1 MKEILFSSIEGIR
14 IGNAENL
21 EGPTG
26 CTVVI
31 CPGGAVAGVDVRGGA
46 PGTRETDLLNPVNM
60 VNRIHA
66 VLLAGGSA
74 FGLDAAGG
82 VMQYLEENNIGLDV
96 KVTRVPIVCAA
107 VLFDLSIGNC
117 KIRPD
122 RSMGY
127 EACVNSEL
135 NICKNGNFGAGTGAT
150 VGKILGDSHAMK
162 GGIGTYAVQAGDLK
176 VGAVVAVNCLGD
188 IVDNG
193 SIIAGALNEDGKSFA
208 GTENI
213 MLSRYSSKKNLFTG
227 NTTIGI
233 VATNGKFTKSGMTK
247 ISSMAHNG
255 YGRAMKPAHTMFD
268 GDTIF
273 SMSTGKVQADLN
285 VVGFLAAEVVEKA
298 ILKAVKSADSLL
310 GYKSYKNI

>member
-82 VMQYLEENNIGLDV
+82 VMQYLEENNIVLDV
-96 KVTRVPIVCAA
+96 KVTRVPIVCEA

-193 SIIAGALNEDGKSFA
+193 SIIAGALNEDG
-208 GTENI
+208 
-213 MLSRYSSKKNLFTG
+213 
-227 NTTIGI
+227 
-233 VATNGKFTKSGMTK
+233 
-247 ISSMAHNG
+247 
-255 YGRAMKPAHTMFD
+255 
-268 GDTIF
+268 
-273 SMSTGKVQADLN
+273 
-285 VVGFLAAEVVEKA
+285 
-298 ILKAVKSADSLL
+298 
-310 GYKSYKNI
+310 